1 MHEASLGYSIQDY
14 ISGKDVEATTY
25 EDLRQAI
32 AKMLVEQKG
41 YPKDRIH
48 TKLPISFA
56 IDGQTFS
63 RSVDLVVY
71 DDEDEPL
78 MVVFFCAGEV
88 ETFIRQVLAAARLLP
103 QGPARLAVVTDTTAA
118 LLLRVADGEV
128 LEKSAYQ
135 AIPDWTR
142 LQELCSQLSPIQ
154 ISEKQRACEERIFY
168 AFSELSC
175 SCSDDS
181 CDIS

>member
-1 MHEASLGYSIQDY
+1 MHEISLGYSIQDY
-14 ISGKDVEATTY
+14 LSGDQVEATTF
-25 EDLRQAI
+25 EDIRQAM
-32 AKMLVEQKG
+32 AAMLVERKG
-41 YPKDRIH
+41 YPRDNLAAKV
-48 TKLPISFA
+48 PVEFS
-56 IDGQTFS
+56 IDGRPYRKQ
-63 RSVDLVVY
+63 VDLVAFNQAG
-71 DDEDEPL
+71 EPL
-78 MVVFFCAGEV
+78 LLLIFCAGEV

-154 ISEKQRACEERIFY
+154 ISDKQRACEERIFY

-181 CDIS
+181 CDI